1 MMTIEQLARKAY
13 EAYSQQ
19 AGGKTHDGKP
29 MPAYKELGQRVQA
42 NWIAAVQAVVF
53 LVKDIH

>member
-1 MMTIEQLARKAY
+1 MMSIEQLARKAY
-13 EAYSQQ
+13 EAYAHQ

-29 MPAYKELGQRVQA
+29 MPGYKELGQRVQA

-53 LVKDIH
+53 AVKDIH